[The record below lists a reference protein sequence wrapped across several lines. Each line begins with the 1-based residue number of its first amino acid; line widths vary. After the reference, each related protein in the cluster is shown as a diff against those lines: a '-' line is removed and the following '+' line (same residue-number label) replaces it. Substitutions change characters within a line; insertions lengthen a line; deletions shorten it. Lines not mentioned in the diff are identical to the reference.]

1 MSQRQSRGWS
11 ASVYLERE
19 MGDDSLQC
27 HAVCNPCHRR
37 NVFDEISLI
46 DDSLHNILFSS
57 QSFFTGDETLSHL
70 ETVIDDAHK
79 KSALSET
86 AVSRSL
92 RNILLLLGRRDRDC
106 TKSRLERSARAQGA
120 TRQGVSRFA
129 QWHPDA
135 LGMASSW
142 WPAHPP

>member
-1 MSQRQSRGWS
+1 
-11 ASVYLERE
+11 
-19 MGDDSLQC
+19 
-27 HAVCNPCHRR
+27 
-37 NVFDEISLI
+37 VFDEISLI
-46 DDSLHNILFSS
+46 DDSLHNFGFLVFII
-57 QSFFTGDETLSHL
+57 FTDCPLTL

-79 KSALSET
+79 KAALSET

-106 TKSRLERSARAQGA
+106 TKSRLKRSARAQGA

-129 QWHPDA
+129 QWRPDA